1 MNKTRLSVY
10 FVICS
15 LLIGCVKLEK
25 IYTWKRSDGEL
36 FTLRWKIS
44 GENKLR
50 TLNEYIKDG
59 QSRSYINDYFLPCR
73 VFDDEN
79 WSCGTMAGDKESI
92 SMSNGKLVWN
102 YWGENRQY
110 ESTYLSLI
118 HI

>member
-10 FVICS
+10 FIICS

-50 TLNEYIKDG
+50 TLNEYIK
-59 QSRSYINDYFLPCR
+59 
-73 VFDDEN
+73 E
-79 WSCGTMAGDKESI
+79 
-92 SMSNGKLVWN
+92 
-102 YWGENRQY
+102 
-110 ESTYLSLI
+110 
-118 HI
+118 